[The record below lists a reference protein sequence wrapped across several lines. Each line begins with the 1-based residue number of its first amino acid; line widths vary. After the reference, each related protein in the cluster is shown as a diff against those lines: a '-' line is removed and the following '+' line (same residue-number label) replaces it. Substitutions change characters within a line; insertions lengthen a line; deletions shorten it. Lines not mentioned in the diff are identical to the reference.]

1 MKPLAIR
8 AFGAFNLAT
17 LSVAALLIPRSQR
30 TEWSKEW
37 RAELWH
43 VRQACGAEDA
53 ILWQAEREVA
63 DFCFGAFQDA
73 VCLRQDLRSILPPRQ
88 PLSSA
93 ARCLLFLAGIAT
105 AAGCL
110 LMFLPGARI
119 AAQPSPYRDAHQL
132 MLITRSGLSGT
143 GYPTIRAEQ
152 FRAWRAKKQQLF
164 SDFAFYQPVIR
175 SVALSPHR
183 SIKLSVARSSGN
195 LFDLLGLPIQLLDP
209 DRILKDDLPKLVM
222 TGEAW
227 QKYFGKDQKVLGE
240 TILVGN
246 SRAEIFGVIPADQWR
261 LPGKVDAWLL
271 EPDANVAAIPA
282 EARGFLVGHLAPSP
296 EHNHLSDRWE
306 MSVAAGSGD
315 TDYLTC
321 NSLSGRASGT
331 FNIFLFTVMLAF
343 LALPATTSLP
353 LGEYAA
359 AHHKLSRDRQFR
371 RWAFLAAKF
380 ALILPIVYF
389 TSIDLAHLSATMS
402 QETSDYIQIVASFS
416 ICLFALRWTLRD
428 QRKRCPVC
436 LGKLTNPARVGQPS
450 RTFLAWNGTELI
462 CVGGHG
468 LLHVPEM
475 PTSWFST
482 QRWLYLDSSWEVLF
496 PEANLAT
503 PGTS

>member
-1 MKPLAIR
+1 MKHLSIR
-8 AFGAFNLAT
+8 PFRAFNLST
-17 LSVAALLIPRSQR
+17 LSVAAYLIPRGQR
-30 TEWSKEW
+30 TEWLKEW

-73 VCLRQDLRSILPPRQ
+73 MCLRQDLRSALPPRQ
-88 PLSSA
+88 HLSSA
-93 ARCLLFLAGIAT
+93 ARCLLFLTGIAF
-105 AAGCL
+105 AAWCL
-110 LMFLPGARI
+110 FMFLPGARI
-119 AAQPSPYRDAHQL
+119 AAQPSPYRDAHRL
-132 MLITRSGLSGT
+132 MLVTRSGLSGT

-152 FRAWRAKKQQLF
+152 FRAWRSRKQQLF
-164 SDFAFYQPVIR
+164 NDFAFYQPVIR
-175 SVALSPHR
+175 SVAVSPHH
-183 SIKLSVARSSGN
+183 SIKLSVAQSSGN
-195 LFDLLGLPIQLLDP
+195 LFDLLGLPIQLLNT
-209 DRILKDDLPKLVM
+209 DRILKDDLPRLVI
-222 TGEAW
+222 TDEAW
-227 QKYFGKDQKVLGE
+227 KRYFGKDQRVLAQ
-240 TILVGN
+240 TITIGK
-246 SRAEIFGVIPADQWR
+246 SKAEIFGVIPADQWR
-261 LPGKVDAWLL
+261 LPGHVDAWLL
-271 EPDANVAAIPA
+271 EPDADVAAIPS
-282 EARGFLVGHLAPSP
+282 EARGFVVGHLDPLS
-296 EHNHLSDRWE
+296 NHRHLGDRWN
-306 MSVAAGSGD
+306 MSVAEGPGD
-315 TDYLTC
+315 TDYFTC
-321 NSLSGRASGT
+321 NSLSGQARGT
-331 FNIFLFTVMLAF
+331 FNIFLFTVILAF

-359 AHHKLSRDRQFR
+359 DHHKLSRDRQFR

-389 TSIDLAHLSATMS
+389 ASIDLAHLSASMT
-402 QETSDYIQIVASFS
+402 QETSDYIQIVVSFS

-482 QRWLYLDSSWEVLF
+482 QRWLYLDSSWDVLF